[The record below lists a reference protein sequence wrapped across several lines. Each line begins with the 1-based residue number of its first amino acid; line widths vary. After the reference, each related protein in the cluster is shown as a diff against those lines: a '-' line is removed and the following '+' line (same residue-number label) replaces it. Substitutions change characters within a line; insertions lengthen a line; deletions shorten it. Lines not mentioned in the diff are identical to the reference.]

1 MLNQTCLHF
10 GASKILLANLSGAKS
25 SKKTFS
31 HTKKN
36 KEIQFHC
43 HVQGQTWLAY
53 MSRLKRWHA
62 SNAWFIP
69 TLPHISDQ
77 VGLSLSN
84 VSFFFLR
91 RVCPC
96 SPRLWVLLTFCSKRW
111 RFLQTLLWP
120 SQNATRSQTL
130 ITKIKD
136 YKTSTTQTSTT
147 PQNQTSTTLCE
158 K

>member
-1 MLNQTCLHF
+1 
-10 GASKILLANLSGAKS
+10 
-25 SKKTFS
+25 
-31 HTKKN
+31 
-36 KEIQFHC
+36 
-43 HVQGQTWLAY
+43 

-62 SNAWFIP
+62 SNAWFTP

-77 VGLSLSN
+77 VGLSPSN
-84 VSFFFLR
+84 VLLFFLR

-111 RFLQTLLWP
+111 RFLRTLLWP

-147 PQNQTSTTLCE
+147 QTSTKPDTHHTVWEIGHPSHHTSTTPCVKYVWWGGNVLFYTQCGRCPFLHMVW
-158 K
+158 

>member
-10 GASKILLANLSGAKS
+10 GASKILLANLSGAKF
-25 SKKTFS
+25 SKKPSLTQKR
-31 HTKKN
+31 TKKSN
-36 KEIQFHC
+36 FIVMFKVKLDWPIWVVWKGDMH
-43 HVQGQTWLAY
+43 QTIGFSQLDHIFQI
-53 MSRLKRWHA
+53 RW
-62 SNAWFIP
+62 
-69 TLPHISDQ
+69 
-77 VGLSLSN
+77 VCYSN
-84 VSFFFLR
+84 VLFFFLR

-111 RFLQTLLWP
+111 RFLRTLLWP